1 MIALAYCFKEF
12 PGWIAGRENTD
23 RAMQAPWTE
32 DIAQSLWQSKLC
44 AHNRVLVRKKVHRER
59 ILERAP
65 PRVFSRAL
73 LIIEM
78 LGNYLRLRKESS
90 EIIRGNS
97 SQYSER
103 TGTVTVPINQ
113 IGKPHNFMK
122 HWLEFLEGSCL
133 SSGDTLAP
141 VYLFLF
147 INHSC
152 SSHLINFK
160 SNTWRDQT
168 ISR

>member
-1 MIALAYCFKEF
+1 MNCREGEHRQGHAGSLNWGHSSEF
-12 PGWIAGRENTD
+12 VAIQTLCSQQSAGEKKGAQRENSGKG
-23 RAMQAPWTE
+23 P
-32 DIAQSLWQSKLC
+32 
-44 AHNRVLVRKKVHRER
+44 
-59 ILERAP
+59 P